1 MKKLFRIIGATL
13 ALSSVCA
20 LAACGDQVDL
30 DSGATVALNV
40 TTEAAEL
47 EVVSTYGTVSGGGKR
62 YTVSVA
68 KKKSFIISVSADGY
82 RTLNVPVT
90 VADLKTGSC
99 EKNVELKDAI
109 GKGIEITVS
118 GQTENAA
125 VACGEKTFVRKS
137 GKFVAELS
145 EEELRQGISV
155 TADGAEPYS
164 LTLTEEELSASY
176 YSTDVYLVQTGYK
189 LVEIRGNVGSYYAL
203 DEQGDFL
210 AMSATSSVGRISVEA
225 DFSGTIFLCQGT
237 QIMQTVSVTPDT
249 PVYGTS
255 VSFGEMDDQ
264 TLRASVYGA
273 PEDSD
278 SEYTYYAESETAVSR
293 IQFYLSYGGDGKE
306 RVLYLDSV
314 PKDAAWIWR
323 IKQGV
328 AERAAFQAN
337 MNWSDFTI
345 RTPEVQ
351 ILIWDEI
358 VGAPTENVTEVSCN
372 GATLS
377 PVGAVGEGKYSLGLN
392 GLGDRVGVSL
402 EDEGWRW
409 LSADDYAV
417 KEGETWVFRV
427 RCNRSVRYRLTV
439 TGVTEGEAYLKGASG
454 STGCTIAGGVYEFNS
469 ESVMGVVS
477 VTVFANGKI
486 MQTAVDFSLTDA
498 EKSAKFCERTIAF
511 ASTESFG
518 FVLYVQSP
526 YGGVKATTSDADAT
540 VHRIDY
546 GYSFYVRAPYAN
558 GSVALTV
565 TYRTS
570 YDSVREESR
579 TVTVSFEDAISG
591 SYSLELKD

>member
-47 EVVSTYGTVSGGGKR
+47 EVVSTYGTVSGGGNR

-68 KKKSFIISVSADGY
+68 KKKSFVISVSADGY

-189 LVEIRGNVGSYYAL
+189 LVEIRGNAGSYYAL

-210 AMSATSSVGRISVEA
+210 AMSATSSGGRISVEA
-225 DFSGTIFLCQGT
+225 DFSGTIFLCQNT
-237 QIMQTVSVTPDT
+237 QVVQTVFVTPQT

-255 VSFGEMDDQ
+255 VFVGEQDNQ
-264 TLRASVYGA
+264 ALRASVYGA

-278 SEYTYYAESETAVSR
+278 SDYIYYAESETAVSR
-293 IQFYLSYGGDGKE
+293 IWSNLSYGGGGKE
-306 RVLYLDSV
+306 QVLYLDSI

-337 MNWSDFTI
+337 VNWSDFSP

-358 VGAPTENVTEVSCN
+358 VGAPTENVTAVSCN
-372 GATLS
+372 GTTLS
-377 PVGAVGEGKYSLGLN
+377 ALGEGKYSLGLN
-392 GLGDRVGVSL
+392 GLGDSVGVSL
-402 EDEGWRW
+402 ADEGERW

-427 RCNRSVRYRLTV
+427 RCNRRVRYRLRV
-439 TGVTEGEAYLKGASG
+439 TGVTGGSVVWKGATG
-454 STGCTIAGGVYEFNS
+454 SQSCLLENGVCEVYSNS
-469 ESVMGVVS
+469 AMGVVS
-477 VTVFANGKI
+477 LSVFADGKI

-498 EKSAKFCERTIAF
+498 EKSAKVCERTVEF
-511 ASTESFG
+511 SSTDRFG

-540 VHRIDY
+540 VSRIDY
-546 GYSFYVRAPYAN
+546 GYAFYVQARYEDG
-558 GSVALTV
+558 GSVTLTV

-570 YDSVREESR
+570 YDSVQEESKQ
-579 TVTVSFEDAISG
+579 VTVSFEDAMNG
-591 SYSLELKD
+591 SYNLYL